1 MAFLDEVKRSLSST
15 GKTVAKKTKEIT
27 ETMQLKSQIST
38 EKATIERLY
47 TSIGKQVLEAAME
60 EDEKR
65 FFTEFGSIRKSMK
78 KKAELEKELSSLDGC
93 FYCSECGARIDKSSV
108 FCSHCGAKVEKSKR
122 DAAAAYGESLR
133 DQMEGTKEEEEE
145 AQFVSNE
152 IDNAAA
158 DIAIDIVNH

>member
-47 TSIGKQVLEAAME
+47 TSIGKQVFEAAME

-78 KKAELEKELSSLDGC
+78 K
-93 FYCSECGARIDKSSV
+93 
-108 FCSHCGAKVEKSKR
+108 
-122 DAAAAYGESLR
+122 
-133 DQMEGTKEEEEE
+133 
-145 AQFVSNE
+145 
-152 IDNAAA
+152 
-158 DIAIDIVNH
+158 